1 MKIPKS
7 WPLVAALP
15 IGIAI
20 LWLVGGRA
28 PIRIDDARLAAP
40 LIEVRADVP
49 GILSHLNIEE
59 GGWIEKG
66 ETLFSLSAA
75 EEEADLAAQQ
85 TAIEALRHKLAGH
98 LAEAE
103 AAMQEYLNARS
114 DEAIGM
120 QDHSEQP
127 LARLGAQQGLAEQCR
142 KEIAAAAQKVEL
154 AKTVIQRKHVPSP
167 ASGYLIERKKG
178 DGEATLPGDAV
189 CLLCNAKTLWIEAVV
204 PETSASQIQIGQ
216 RATARLPSDT
226 SLKWEGE
233 ISWISPIALP
243 NHAGIPVRISLKE
256 GYPDCLR
263 PNLQVQL
270 TLHAP
275 S

>member
-1 MKIPKS
+1 MNIPKS
-7 WPLVAALP
+7 WLLGAILP
-15 IGIAI
+15 ITVAI
-20 LWLVGGRA
+20 VWLASGRSS
-28 PIRIDDARLAAP
+28 IRIEDARLAAP
-40 LIEVRADVP
+40 LIEVRTLVP
-49 GILSHLNIEE
+49 GILACLNVEE
-59 GGWIEKG
+59 GAWIEKG
-66 ETLFSLSAA
+66 DILFSLSAA
-75 EEEADLAAQQ
+75 EEEVELAAEQV
-85 TAIEALRHKLAGH
+85 AIESLRHKLAGH

-103 AAMQEYLNARS
+103 SAMQEYLNARS
-114 DEAIGM
+114 DEANGL

-142 KEIAAAAQKVEL
+142 KELASAEKKVEL
-154 AKTVIQRKHVPSP
+154 VKSVIERKNFPSP
-167 ASGYLIERKKG
+167 ASGYLIERKKE
-178 DGEATLPGDAV
+178 DGETTLPGDSV
-189 CLLCNAKTLWIEAVV
+189 CLLCNARTLWIEAVV
-204 PETSASQIQIGQ
+204 PETFASQIRIGQ
-216 RATARLPSDT
+216 KATARLPSDT

-243 NHAGIPVRISLKE
+243 GQAGIPVRISLKE